1 MKYKGALFFVLS
13 WTVAVCHLGLRFIT
27 FSFFLKET
35 VFFSRYIENM
45 SLTYLYMN
53 MIYNYHY
60 TLDNSTLCNF
70 KALAGQPVRY
80 LCSFSV

>member
-27 FSFFLKET
+27 LLQKKL
-35 VFFSRYIENM
+35 VFFSRYIENV